1 MENIIQLSREQIIF
15 LLKALKAKRID
26 RDELRTT
33 LGIDNPVLNIE
44 VINNCIPFANN
55 EDEINYVQGD

>member
-26 RDELRTT
+26 RDEIRAT

-44 VINNCIPFANN
+44 VLNNGIPFVNN
-55 EDEINYVQGD
+55 EEEIDYVQGD